1 MSIIEK
7 PKDYYFDHE
16 LDEGLECLTIQ
27 QGDLCFDILV
37 EAKTIVEIGYDY
49 TPATPAKTGG
59 HPDTHSPAE
68 GDEVEDLALW
78 IDGTPCAVKLTVFLR
93 AADLHAEGTG
103 MEIIDEQTSDRL
115 VRKFLEMPLGV
126 NAEGKAKETVM
137 EIVLDHIE
145 QSQTAERWEE
155 IARDSNETPFED
167 TRDYDAEV
175 KDSAP
180 EIA

>member
-1 MSIIEK
+1 MSTIKK
-7 PKDYYFDHE
+7 PRDYYFDYE

-27 QGDLCFDILV
+27 EGNVCFDVYV
-37 EAKTIVEIGYDY
+37 ESKTIVEIGYDY

-68 GDEVEDLALW
+68 GDEVQDIELW
-78 IDGTPCAVKLTVFLR
+78 IDETPCAVKLIVFLR

-103 MEIIDEQTSDRL
+103 MEIIDAQTSDYL

-126 NAEGKAKETVM
+126 NAEGKAKVTVM

-145 QSQTAERWEE
+145 QSRTSDKWEE
-155 IARDSNETPFED
+155 VVRDSNETPFVD
-167 TRDYDAEV
+167 TRDYDAEA
-175 KDSAP
+175 KDS
-180 EIA
+180 ELMRS

>member
-1 MSIIEK
+1 MNIKK

-68 GDEVEDLALW
+68 GDDVNDIELW
-78 IDGTPCAVKLTVFLR
+78 IDGTPCAVRLTVFLR
-93 AADLHAEGTG
+93 GSERPEGTG
-103 MEIIDEQTSDRL
+103 MEIIDEQSSDRL
-115 VRKFLEMPLGV
+115 VRSFLETPLGI
-126 NAEGKAKETVM
+126 NAEGE
-137 EIVLDHIE
+137 
-145 QSQTAERWEE
+145 
-155 IARDSNETPFED
+155 P
-167 TRDYDAEV
+167 
-175 KDSAP
+175 
-180 EIA
+180 